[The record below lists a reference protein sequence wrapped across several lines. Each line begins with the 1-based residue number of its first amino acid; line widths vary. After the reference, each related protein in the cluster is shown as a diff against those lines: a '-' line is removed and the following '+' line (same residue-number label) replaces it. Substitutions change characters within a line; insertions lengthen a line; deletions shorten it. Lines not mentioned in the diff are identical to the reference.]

1 MLYFSPRFL
10 YFRYIPAVAARR
22 HGLFS
27 PHDEEF
33 SVNKIPALLLLIII
47 EMTKNTFIRVI
58 LKPTHKCKIYYFI
71 YYS

>member
-1 MLYFSPRFL
+1 

-33 SVNKIPALLLLIII
+33 SVTKIPALLLLIL
-47 EMTKNTFIRVI
+47 
-58 LKPTHKCKIYYFI
+58 LK
-71 YYS
+71 

>member
-33 SVNKIPALLLLIII
+33 SVSKIPALLLLI
-47 EMTKNTFIRVI
+47 
-58 LKPTHKCKIYYFI
+58 LAGIYSWRPGSYGQL
-71 YYS
+71 

>member
-33 SVNKIPALLLLIII
+33 SVNKIPALLLLIL
-47 EMTKNTFIRVI
+47 
-58 LKPTHKCKIYYFI
+58 LK
-71 YYS
+71 

>member
-1 MLYFSPRFL
+1 MAQEIYGSLIIYDLNALLLPRFL

-33 SVNKIPALLLLIII
+33 SVNKIPALLLLIL
-47 EMTKNTFIRVI
+47 
-58 LKPTHKCKIYYFI
+58 LK
-71 YYS
+71 